1 MLTDRPSICLV
12 TSGQPS
18 TNPRLVKEADAL
30 AEAGYDVRVVAAR
43 FAAWADAAD
52 REFEGRP
59 WRVEAVR
66 FGEVA
71 PRPLRAALAL
81 RRRAAGALSDRLPGS
96 AGLAVRALH
105 YVVPELARL
114 ASARPAALYVAH
126 NLAALPA
133 AARAARR
140 HGARLGFDAED
151 FHRGEL
157 ADTPANARTLRV
169 VRLVEET
176 FVPRCH
182 YVTAA
187 SDGIA
192 GAYAEALGVERPTTV
207 LNVFPL
213 AERDVAVAPAELAA
227 EVPEGARSL
236 HWFSQTIGA
245 GRGLE
250 DAVRAL
256 PLLPDDVVL
265 SLRGA
270 WAAGYERELRA
281 EADRLGVGRRLRALP
296 LCPPAEVVRRVA
308 EHHVGLALE
317 MGETVNRDLCVTNKL
332 FTYLLAGLPFVATD
346 TTGQRAVCERLPE
359 ATRLYDAGDAAAF
372 ADAARSLL
380 GHPGAAA
387 AAERAGTQKYNWE
400 AEQGKLLAV
409 VKRVVGHPKGSV
421 NHHESSPSPS
431 LSSKPPPLSL

>member
-1 MLTDRPSICLV
+1 MTRVCLV

-52 REFEGRP
+52 REFASRAWSLET
-59 WRVEAVR
+59 VR

-71 PRPLRAALAL
+71 PRALRLALAL
-81 RRRAAGALSDRLPGS
+81 RRRVAGALSDRAPES
-96 AGLAVRALH
+96 VPLAARALH
-105 YVVPELARL
+105 YVVPELAAL
-114 ASARPAALYVAH
+114 VGKRPADLYIAH

-133 AARAARR
+133 AAAAAQR
-140 HGARLGFDAED
+140 HEARLTFDAED

-157 ADTPANARTLRV
+157 RDTPAQARTRRV
-169 VRLVEET
+169 VELVERT
-176 FVPRCH
+176 FIPRCDA
-182 YVTAA
+182 VTAA

-192 GAYAEALGVERPTTV
+192 DAYADALGIDRPTTI

-213 AERDVAVAPAELAA
+213 AERGTAVSPDALAA
-227 EVPEGARSL
+227 EVPDGARSL
-236 HWFSQTIGA
+236 HWFSQTIGP

-265 SLRGA
+265 SLRGS

-281 EADRLGVGRRLRALP
+281 EAERLGVGGRVRSLG
-296 LCPPAEVVRRVA
+296 LCPPPEVVRRAA
-308 EHHVGLALE
+308 EHDVGLALE

-346 TTGQRAVCERLPE
+346 TAGQRGVCAALPD
-359 ATRLYDAGDAAAF
+359 ATRLYRVGDPEGFAQAARALLDSP
-372 ADAARSLL
+372 DAAR
-380 GHPGAAA
+380 AARQA
-387 AAERAGTQKYNWE
+387 SAERYNWDVEKERFLDLVRGVLGEPLAGT
-400 AEQGKLLAV
+400 G
-409 VKRVVGHPKGSV
+409 
-421 NHHESSPSPS
+421 
-431 LSSKPPPLSL
+431 